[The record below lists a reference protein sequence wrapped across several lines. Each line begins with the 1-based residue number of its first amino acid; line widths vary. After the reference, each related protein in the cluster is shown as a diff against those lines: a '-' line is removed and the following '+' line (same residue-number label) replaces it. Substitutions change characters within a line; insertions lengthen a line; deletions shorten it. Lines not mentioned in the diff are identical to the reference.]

1 MSACFAARLNA
12 PSAFTSPP
20 RDSDVD
26 SVYFAGVLPCSEK
39 PSSVAASFVS
49 EIAVGVAGTRS
60 STLIVPPSIATWRIV
75 RSSGG
80 AAFAAA
86 PPSAFAP
93 LAAATVAPDAPDA
106 PETAAADAAG
116 LPVSAFG
123 AAAGCTTSFST
134 FSTPCLSRDRSTTG
148 WSSRI
153 SSKCIA
159 LRSGSR
165 PAAATCTPRAAN
177 SGADAR
183 SVTFASFRST
193 VPDTRSAGVSPL
205 ITKLTVR
212 LLLSRPLVTA
222 TGSFAG
228 TYEISFGTSSRSN
241 FSAISDSRDCAN
253 GLVLPSIEIGLPSKR
268 ARSFGSTKMSVFE
281 ASVAMY
287 GMPSVQWSTTCFSFS
302 RRSSK
307 SIRPSLTWMFDTENC
322 VGLLSGVGDGDENF
336 SIRSVKLKRC
346 AS

>member
-1 MSACFAARLNA
+1 M
-12 PSAFTSPP
+12 
-20 RDSDVD
+20 
-26 SVYFAGVLPCSEK
+26 
-39 PSSVAASFVS
+39 
-49 EIAVGVAGTRS
+49 
-60 STLIVPPSIATWRIV
+60 
-75 RSSGG
+75 
-80 AAFAAA
+80 
-86 PPSAFAP
+86 SAFAP
-93 LAAATVAPDAPDA
+93 LAAATAA
-106 PETAAADAAG
+106 PEAAAAPDAAG
-116 LPVSAFG
+116 LPASAFG
-123 AAAGCTTSFST
+123 AAAGCAASFST

-148 WSSRI
+148 WSILI

-165 PAAATCTPRAAN
+165 LAAATWTPRAAN

-228 TYEISFGTSSRSN
+228 TYEISFGTSRRSN
-241 FSAISDSRDCAN
+241 FSATSDSRDCAN

-281 ASVAMY
+281 ASVAIY
-287 GMPSVQWSTTCFSFS
+287 GIPSVQLSTTCFSFS

-322 VGLLSGVGDGDENF
+322 VGLLSGFGDGPEENF

>member
-26 SVYFAGVLPCSEK
+26 SVYLAGVLPCSEK

-49 EIAVGVAGTRS
+49 DSAVGVAGTRS

-86 PPSAFAP
+86 LPSAFAP
-93 LAAATVAPDAPDA
+93 LAAATVAPDAADA
-106 PETAAADAAG
+106 PETATADAPG
-116 LPVSAFG
+116 LPAAAFG
-123 AAAGCTTSFST
+123 AAAGCATSFST

-159 LRSGSR
+159 LRSGSS
-165 PAAATCTPRAAN
+165 PAAAMCTPRAAN

-183 SVTFASFRST
+183 SVTFASLRST

-228 TYEISFGTSSRSN
+228 TYEISFGTSRRSN

-287 GMPSVQWSTTCFSFS
+287 GMPSVQLSTTCFSFS

-322 VGLLSGVGDGDENF
+322 VGLLSGFGVGDENF